1 MTIQVLTSENLSTTT
16 YNSFS
21 PYAYGLLDK
30 QEIQIRFLGRE
41 DPPQKEMATCSA
53 CLENPMDRGACR
65 ATAHGTA
72 KSWTQLHSYTTTTNL
87 MLIVEKQT
95 TSVKLE

>member
-1 MTIQVLTSENLSTTT
+1 MR
-16 YNSFS
+16 
-21 PYAYGLLDK
+21 PGLLQWLRGKEFTCNVGDVGS
-30 QEIQIRFLGRE
+30 FPGSGRSPGE
-41 DPPQKEMATCSA
+41 ENSNPPQYS
-53 CLENPMDRGACR
+53 CLGNPMDRGACR

-72 KSWTQLHSYTTTTNL
+72 KSWTQLNSYTTTTNL